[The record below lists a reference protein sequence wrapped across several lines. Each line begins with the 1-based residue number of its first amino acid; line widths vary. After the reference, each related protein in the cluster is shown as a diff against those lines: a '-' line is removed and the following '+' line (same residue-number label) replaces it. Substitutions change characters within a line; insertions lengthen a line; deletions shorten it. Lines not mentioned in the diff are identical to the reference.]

1 MAGHRLD
8 VRRIQHACP
17 GAAPGK
23 ESRSCNELEQPRVAR
38 KQAAWQSTVQA
49 SADAA
54 ADEEVDYDEAD
65 DWDED

>member
-1 MAGHRLD
+1 M
-8 VRRIQHACP
+8 HALVQP
-17 GAAPGK
+17 QARKVGVATSWSSQGLQ
-23 ESRSCNELEQPRVAR
+23 ESR
-38 KQAAWQSTVQA
+38 QSTVQA